1 MNERF
6 EKLLSQSWHECRKE
20 QEVNDPA
27 RYYSDKGPNIDS
39 VYEKFAELIVR
50 ECAKVIIDNEVDY
63 PRFTGA
69 VYDGDQAKAIMK
81 HFGVEE

>member
-27 RYYSDKGPNIDS
+27 RYYSDNGPNIDA

-50 ECAKVIIDNEVDY
+50 ECADVCSNVLDHH
-63 PRFTGA
+63 
-69 VYDGDQAKAIMK
+69 AILER
-81 HFGVEE
+81 FGVEE